1 MPVQAESPAATLP
14 GVPGPRAAVVV
25 LGGGS
30 GSRLGAGINK
40 VYLPL
45 AGRRVISWSLLQA
58 ARVPSVGRIVL
69 VVRPEDTALARATLA
84 AECPGLAVEVVT
96 GGDTRHASE
105 RAALAHLAP
114 AVAAGDVEVIV
125 VHDGAR
131 PLAGSPLFRHV
142 IDTAAA
148 VGGAVP
154 GVPAHDL
161 LPTGPGHPGPGPGS
175 PEPEPGHPGPP
186 RERMRLVAVQTPQ
199 AFRATELVAAYAA
212 ADAAGAQGSDTAATL
227 ERFSTLPVRL
237 VPGARHNVK
246 VTYPSDVAVVE
257 HLLTARN

>member
-1 MPVQAESPAATLP
+1 MQAESSAATPP

-58 ARVPSVGRIVL
+58 ARVPPVGRIVL
-69 VVRPEDTALARATLA
+69 VIRPEDTALARATLA
-84 AECPGLAVEVVT
+84 TECPGLAVEVVT
-96 GGDTRHASE
+96 GGTTRHASE

-131 PLAGSPLFRHV
+131 PLAGSLLFRHV

-154 GVPAHDL
+154 GLPTHDL
-161 LPTGPGHPGPGPGS
+161 LLTEPELPGNRS
-175 PEPEPGHPGPP
+175 PEPEPGRPGAP

-199 AFRATELVAAYAA
+199 AFRAAELVAAYAA
-212 ADAAGAQGSDTAATL
+212 ADAAGIRGSDTAATL
-227 ERFSTLPVRL
+227 ERFSSLPVRL
-237 VPGARHNVK
+237 VPGSRHNVK
-246 VTYPSDVAVVE
+246 ITYPSDVAVVE
-257 HLLTARN
+257 RLLTAHD